1 MEDSQGDEVQKQEEM
16 AVQMGMS
23 LGLGRKGFKGEALQA
38 GREGRAVKMACVFS
52 WRRRRRSQELH
63 PRSEL
68 QIQIHLSSK
77 HSLCWPALR
86 FPSVKWG

>member
-38 GREGRAVKMACVFS
+38 GREGM
-52 WRRRRRSQELH
+52 
-63 PRSEL
+63 P
-68 QIQIHLSSK
+68 
-77 HSLCWPALR
+77 
-86 FPSVKWG
+86 

>member
-38 GREGRAVKMACVFS
+38 GRRACREDGMRLLLAK
-52 WRRRRRSQELH
+52 RRRSQGA
-63 PRSEL
+63 
-68 QIQIHLSSK
+68 SSK
-77 HSLCWPALR
+77 I
-86 FPSVKWG
+86 